1 VKGGDFTEAT
11 VGSEKLRA
19 ELAGSD
25 LRELRVALTKLPRGD
40 PERPRCREPEAIET
54 GSASRLAL

>member
-1 VKGGDFTEAT
+1 VAAGDFTEAT

-25 LRELRVALTKLPRGD
+25 LRELRVALTKLARGD
-40 PERPRCREPEAIET
+40 PERPRSGEPEAINA
-54 GSASRLAL
+54 GSASKLAL